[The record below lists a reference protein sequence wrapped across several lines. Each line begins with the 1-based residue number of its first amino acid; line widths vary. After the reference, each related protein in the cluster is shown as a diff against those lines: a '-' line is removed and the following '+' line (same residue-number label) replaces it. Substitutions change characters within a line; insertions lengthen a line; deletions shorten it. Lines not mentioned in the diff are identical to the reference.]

1 MPRERANSPS
11 VGEGEIFR
19 HSCGADA
26 GGEID
31 PIPGDGGFSPSEG
44 EKMHAAACRDA
55 PLPGRGEKGDRTP
68 RFPVPSCDSPTF
80 L

>member
-26 GGEID
+26 EGEID
-31 PIPGDGGFSPSEG
+31 PLPKGEGDLPSEG
-44 EKMHAAACRDA
+44 ESLAKGGTRH
-55 PLPGRGEKGDRTP
+55 PGRVSYT
-68 RFPVPSCDSPTF
+68 PSCDSP
-80 L
+80 